1 MVMITHLL
9 SPFIQKVGSGS
20 ISLGIQTCCT
30 CVPQELLQI
39 MLQLVNIVLDS
50 SPKNPSLVHVENIQ
64 SKQEIIFWM
73 VANSLKITR
82 TPKGNH

>member
-9 SPFIQKVGSGS
+9 SPLIQKVGLGS
-20 ISLGIQTCCT
+20 ISLGIQTCCA

-50 SPKNPSLVHVENIQ
+50 SPKNPLIVHSDNIQ
-64 SKQEIIFWM
+64 LKQEII
-73 VANSLKITR
+73 S
-82 TPKGNH
+82 